1 MPGRCVRNRLK
12 VVKKMDKD
20 VVIAM
25 WRHMEPMMRS
35 HCTCRCGAASH
46 SDIKPVHAAETLVAP
61 ILPFMLT
68 LLNQPFSQTVLA
80 IPAHVV

>member
-1 MPGRCVRNRLK
+1 MPGRCVRNHLK

-20 VVIAM
+20 VVAM

-35 HCTCRCGAASH
+35 HCTCRGGAASR
-46 SDIKPVHAAETLVAP
+46 SDNKPVQATVTLVAP
-61 ILPFMLT
+61 ILPFMFT

-80 IPAHVV
+80 ISALVV